1 MSDIDLTELDELADQ
16 PHRHAANTGCVQ
28 RLIEHNPDREETI
41 RAAVDHPAPGMAV
54 GRWLTGHG
62 LFIAG
67 QTVNRHR
74 RGDCE
79 CRI

>member
-1 MSDIDLTELDELADQ
+1 MPDIDLTELDELAAQ
-16 PHRHAANTGCVQ
+16 PKNTGCVQ
-28 RLIEHNPDREETI
+28 RLIEHNPDREQLI
-41 RAAVDHPAPGMAV
+41 RAAIDHPAPGMAV
-54 GRWLTGHG
+54 GRWLTGKG
-62 LFIAG
+62 LYIAG